1 MAHGFG
7 NMLAAAA
14 AMAATLGFGPCD
26 VAKAQAPGPTEV
38 RIALIAREPS
48 PPALYELDPVP
59 EDEGLA
65 GGRMAIQDNNTT
77 GRFTGHHY
85 SLKEVLLPDGAD
97 PSEAARSLVADGIG
111 YIAAILPADDIVK
124 VADAL
129 KGSNAI
135 VFNATAP
142 DDRLRNADC
151 RQNVFHVA
159 PSRAMLTDALAQFL
173 AFKRWRK
180 LFLIVGPSPGDKLYA
195 DAMKRSARKFGLLL
209 SAERPWEFGALARA
223 RADSPTTAEAL
234 VFTQGVD
241 YDVAVVADEAGDFG
255 DYVAYRTW
263 DPRIVAGTQGLT
275 ATSWHPTL
283 EFWGATQAQTRFQK
297 LANRPMRAVDY
308 QVWMALRSVGEAVA
322 KSKKTEPG
330 ELAAFMRGADFALS
344 GYKGVPLTFAH
355 GISSCASP
363 FLVAQPRSL
372 VSVAPERGFLH
383 ERTPLDTLGRDL
395 PETECKL

>member
-1 MAHGFG
+1 MLDAGSGWTSRIEALGRLEGLDAMAHGFG

-26 VAKAQAPGPTEV
+26 VAKAQATGPTEV

-111 YIAAILPADDIVK
+111 YIAAILPAEDIVK

-142 DDRLRNADC
+142 DDRLRGADC
-151 RQNVFHVA
+151 RANVFHVV
-159 PSRAMLTDALAQFL
+159 PSRAMLTDAL
-173 AFKRWRK
+173 
-180 LFLIVGPSPGDKLYA
+180 GPVPRLQ
-195 DAMKRSARKFGLLL
+195 
-209 SAERPWEFGALARA
+209 ALA
-223 RADSPTTAEAL
+223 TALPDRRPA
-234 VFTQGVD
+234 
-241 YDVAVVADEAGDFG
+241 AGG
-255 DYVAYRTW
+255 
-263 DPRIVAGTQGLT
+263 Q
-275 ATSWHPTL
+275 
-283 EFWGATQAQTRFQK
+283 
-297 LANRPMRAVDY
+297 
-308 QVWMALRSVGEAVA
+308 ALR
-322 KSKKTEPG
+322 
-330 ELAAFMRGADFALS
+330 
-344 GYKGVPLTFAH
+344 
-355 GISSCASP
+355 
-363 FLVAQPRSL
+363 
-372 VSVAPERGFLH
+372 
-383 ERTPLDTLGRDL
+383 
-395 PETECKL
+395 